1 MSYKHGTRS
10 GYDGYKE
17 RRGAGGFGDMSS
29 GNGWGAAMSMGGSMG
44 MGGGYGGGG
53 YGGGYG
59 ASAGGGYDSRGGYE
73 SQGYASGRGGY
84 DSGRD
89 RTRSEPE
96 TIPKHSKLFV
106 LGCKNTLTD
115 ESVVREMFQ
124 DFGDIEKIILKKDR
138 DTGRS
143 KGFSFVKYAKASQAA
158 EAMAAM
164 DRKQVGNESLK
175 VVLAVPEGD
184 KNENAAPPTRIFIMI
199 PRSHEK
205 PEVQEEFEQ
214 YGAIEHVSIVKD
226 RNTGEPRGLAYV
238 NFYEF
243 KDAATAL
250 EKCSDKYRPQWAES
264 REKMNQKYKEKHAGD
279 FGGGRQGGYSGG
291 GGYSNTGAGVM
302 SMISGGG
309 ANNPNNCCRLKVQ
322 FSPDMTKEVFYG
334 LFNIVPGLTSCDL
347 VGVTPDGAISSVVY
361 SNPESA
367 AHAMD
372 RISGFEYPPGFPI
385 SIIFDGMPMP
395 KYGGRSSGGDAP
407 LPDNIKALVDNIKQA
422 ADVLKTS
429 GFGDLAGGIGGA
441 SGRKML
447 GDDVKDVQEVC
458 SATLPP
464 KQEQLPMNTKSVQ
477 RLFWVL
483 KDARDS
489 PNPEVMKDVFCRFGD
504 LIEVYCLKGKK
515 CGYAR
520 YASEEA
526 AGRAIKCLDGED
538 LLGSRFRVEIAEEQG
553 SDAKRPRRD

>member
-1 MSYKHGTRS
+1 MSYKHGTRA

-29 GNGWGAAMSMGGSMG
+29 GGGWGASMSMGGMGGG
-44 MGGGYGGGG
+44 MGGGYGGG
-53 YGGGYG
+53 YGGGG
-59 ASAGGGYDSRGGYE
+59 GGGAGGGYDSRGGYE
-73 SQGYASGRGGY
+73 SAGYASGRGGY
-84 DSGRD
+84 DSGRGGYD
-89 RTRSEPE
+89 NGSSSRRSEPE
-96 TIPKHSKLFV
+96 TIPKHSKLFI

-115 ESVVREMFQ
+115 ESVVREMFEQ
-124 DFGDIEKIILKKDR
+124 FGDIEKVILKKDR

-143 KGFSFVKYAKASQAA
+143 KGFAFVKYAKASHAA
-158 EAMAAM
+158 AAMAAM

-184 KNENAAPPTRIFIMI
+184 KNENPAPPTRIFIMV
-199 PRSHEK
+199 PRSFEK
-205 PEVQEEFEQ
+205 PEIQEEFDQ
-214 YGAIEHVSIVKD
+214 YGAIEHISIVKD
-226 RNTGEPRGLAYV
+226 RNTGDSRGLAYV

-243 KDAATAL
+243 KDAASAL

-264 REKMNQKYKEKHAGD
+264 REKMIEKRKHTGGD
-279 FGGGRQGGYSGG
+279 FGGGRSG
-291 GGYSNTGAGVM
+291 GGYSDTGAGVM
-302 SMISGGG
+302 SMLSGGS
-309 ANNPNNCCRLKVQ
+309 NPNNCCRLKVQ

-361 SNPESA
+361 NNPESA

-385 SIIFDGMPMP
+385 SIIYDGMPMP
-395 KYGGRSSGGDAP
+395 KYGARASGDAP

-422 ADVLKTS
+422 ADVLKSS
-429 GFGDLAGGIGGA
+429 GFADLAGGVGGV
-441 SGRKML
+441 GGKKLL
-447 GDDVKDVQEVC
+447 GDDVQDVQDVC
-458 SATLPP
+458 SAKLPP

-520 YASEEA
+520 YASNDA
-526 AGRAIKCLDGED
+526 ADRAIKCLDGED
-538 LLGSRFRVEIAEEQG
+538 LLGSRFRVEIAEEQS